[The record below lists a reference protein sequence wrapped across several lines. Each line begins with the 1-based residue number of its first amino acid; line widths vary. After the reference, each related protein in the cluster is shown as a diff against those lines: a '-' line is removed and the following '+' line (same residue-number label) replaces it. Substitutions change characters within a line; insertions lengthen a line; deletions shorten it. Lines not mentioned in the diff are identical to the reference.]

1 MLVLSHQSK
10 KLIGKITLTASKSES
25 NRALIIQA
33 LCDDMFEIKN
43 LAEADDTRILQGLL
57 QSDNIELSSGIAGTV
72 MRFMTAYLSI
82 QNKDF
87 VLTGDKRMKE
97 RPIKILVDALNDL
110 GAQISYAE
118 QVGYPPL
125 IINNAN
131 LNGDKVLLDGSVSSQ
146 YVSALLLIAPK
157 LKHGLQI
164 KFEGE
169 IISKPYINMTINMM
183 QYFGVHVKWNNDSII
198 VSPGKYK
205 AKDFI
210 VEADWS
216 AASYW
221 YSMVAIAKDETE
233 IILYGL
239 KKDSLQGDSEVVN
252 IYKKFGVITEFIDGG
267 VRLTKSKD
275 LELKY
280 ADLLIDFIDCPDLAQ
295 TVAVTCAALNVKAK
309 LVGLKTLRIKE
320 TDRITAL
327 QDELNKLGFNIE
339 VNSDDL
345 IVNPINNIE
354 IINTHIKTYNDHR
367 MAMAFAPLAMI
378 KSIKIEDPEVVKKS
392 YPNFWQD
399 LKLVGFKI

>member
-10 KLIGKITLTASKSES
+10 KLTGEITLTASKSES

-33 LCDDMFEIKN
+33 LCEGEFEITN
-43 LAEADDTRILQGLL
+43 LAEAEDTRILQGLL
-57 QSDNIELSSGIAGTV
+57 QSDNIELSSGISGAV
-72 MRFMTAYLSI
+72 MRFMTAYLTI

-97 RPIKILVDALNDL
+97 RPIKILVNALNDL

-125 IINNAN
+125 IINKAN

-146 YVSALLLIAPK
+146 YVSALLMIAPK
-157 LKHGLQI
+157 LKHGLHI

-169 IISKPYINMTINMM
+169 IISKPYIDMTINMM
-183 QYFGVHVKWNNDSII
+183 QYFGVNVKWNNDSII
-198 VSPGKYK
+198 VSSGKYK

-239 KKDSLQGDSEVVN
+239 KKDNLQGDSEVVN
-252 IYKKFGVITEFIDGG
+252 IYRKFGVITEFIDEG
-267 VRLTKSKD
+267 VRLTKSKNID
-275 LELKY
+275 FQSV
-280 ADLLIDFIDCPDLAQ
+280 DLLIDFINCPDLAQ
-295 TVAVTCAALNVKAK
+295 TVAVTCAVLNLKTK
-309 LVGLKTLRIKE
+309 LTGLKTLRIKE

-339 VNSDDL
+339 VDGDDL
-345 IVNPINNIE
+345 IVNPINNFE
-354 IINTHIKTYNDHR
+354 IKNTLIRTYNDHR
-367 MAMAFAPLAMI
+367 MAMAFAPLGLLTP
-378 KSIKIEDPEVVKKS
+378 IKIENPEVVKKS

-399 LKLVGFKI
+399 LKLVGFEI